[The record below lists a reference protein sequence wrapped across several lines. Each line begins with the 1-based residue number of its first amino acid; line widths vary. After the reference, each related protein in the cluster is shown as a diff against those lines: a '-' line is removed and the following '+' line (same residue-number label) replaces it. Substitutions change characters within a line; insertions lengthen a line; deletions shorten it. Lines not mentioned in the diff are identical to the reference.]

1 MSAACKSVRS
11 RTVSQSAYIAKV
23 IFIHLYIIR
32 HLTSVAADVLLLLGK
47 PSMAEL
53 FEHAGAPPPGI
64 QLNPEQRAAVHHGE
78 GPLVVVAGA
87 GTGKTRVITERIRYL
102 LETQPELTGKEILGL
117 TFTDKAA
124 SEMKRRVVAAAR
136 GRGEAD
142 VERAEGVTLS
152 TFHAFCN
159 ALLQEINPELK
170 PIDKIDHWILL
181 RRNLPVLQLEHF
193 RRLAEPGQFLGDFV
207 DFFSRCQDELVP
219 PDEYQR
225 YADEQAESF
234 RRVRAV
240 MSEDERVL
248 REEEIAKL
256 MEIARAYRAS
266 DHLLRDRKLLTF
278 GTQIMDAVMRLR
290 DNAALRET
298 LRARYRY
305 ILVDEFQ
312 DTNIAQLELLWQ
324 LGGERPNL
332 VVVGDHRQA
341 IYRFRGASFG
351 SFTIFLDRF
360 AMGSPETHGDL
371 LRPLTLNYRSS
382 GRILRVAGQS
392 IRHNEKPGNIPEY
405 PLTAVREDG
414 SKVRIVTHPTNE
426 AEAQWVAG
434 EVERLHR
441 AGAKWR
447 TFAVLYRSHAH
458 RDKLVETLKARKV
471 PFVIKNLSILS
482 HRMVR
487 DLIAYLRLID
497 QPSDDVACARVLAMP
512 AWGLEPP
519 DLVRLIERTAKGKG
533 VSLWDTM
540 QAARNETPFS
550 GGERHLDEL
559 IEMIAALRKKAREVT
574 ASELFD
580 ELAEDLE
587 IATAVAGEDRKY
599 FDRLAQF
606 VREWQPKSET
616 QRLREFVEY
625 LDYFEQAGGSINLE
639 QESGDAVQLMTVHAA
654 KGLEFDNVYV
664 LHLVQ
669 RGFPIGG
676 KPRLLEFPPELMK
689 EQQPQ
694 GNFHI
699 QEERRLFYVAVTRA
713 RHNLTLNTVE
723 NKRSKPS
730 PFLDDILMDAQIK
743 RRDIEQLAPIP
754 ASGPAPATETEPA
767 LFELPERHSRI
778 GSRIGAWAV
787 TYRPPVPEPLK
798 LSPSAI
804 GTLESCPQKYLFN
817 GVWGLR
823 GGPAAA
829 MSFGSVMHNTIKY
842 FIGELAQGHALPFEE
857 VERKF
862 ELEWTSAGFEDDY
875 QEQEYKKDGLAQL
888 RAFHATTL
896 ASPPKVIAQEKTFE
910 LPMENNIVLSGRMDQ
925 VNHLAPGEE
934 EIVDYKTGK
943 PRNEDKA
950 KKDVQLSVYALAAR
964 EVFDWNPTKLTLHFL
979 QNNQAVS
986 ATRDDKQLK
995 KVRAEIQEAAA
1006 DIRAGD
1012 FPAKPGFAC
1021 KFCDYE
1027 SICPAR
1033 EQGAAASASG
1043 EE

>member
-1 MSAACKSVRS
+1 M
-11 RTVSQSAYIAKV
+11 
-23 IFIHLYIIR
+23 
-32 HLTSVAADVLLLLGK
+32 AD
-47 PSMAEL
+47 L
-53 FEHAGAPPPGI
+53 FEHAGAPSPGI

-87 GTGKTRVITERIRYL
+87 GTGKTRVITERIRHL
-102 LETQPELTGKEILGL
+102 LDTRPGLTGREILGL

-124 SEMKRRVVAAAR
+124 SEMKHRVVAAAR
-136 GRGEAD
+136 ASGEAET
-142 VERAEGVTLS
+142 ERAERVTLS
-152 TFHAFCN
+152 TFHSFCN
-159 ALLQEINPELK
+159 ALLQEVDPELK
-170 PIDKIDHWILL
+170 PIDNIDHWILL
-181 RRNLPVLQLEHF
+181 RRNLPLLQLDHY
-193 RRLAEPGQFLGDFV
+193 RRLAEPGQFLNDFV
-207 DFFSRCQDELVP
+207 QFFSRCQDELVS
-219 PDEYQR
+219 PDDFQR
-225 YADEQAESF
+225 YADEQTENF
-234 RRVRAV
+234 RRVRGA
-240 MSEDERVL
+240 MQEDERAV
-248 REEEIAKL
+248 RDEEIAKL
-256 MEIARAYRAS
+256 LEIARAYRSS
-266 DHLLRDRKLLTF
+266 DLLLRERKLLTF
-278 GTQIMDAVMRLR
+278 GSQIMDAVVRLR
-290 DNAALRET
+290 QDAALRES

-312 DTNIAQLELLWQ
+312 DTNIAQLELLWL

-351 SFTIFLDRF
+351 SFTIFLNRF
-360 AMGSPETHGDL
+360 AAGSPDAHRDL
-371 LRPLTLNYRSS
+371 LRPLTLNYRSA
-382 GRILRVAGQS
+382 GRILRVAGQA

-414 SKVRIVTHPTNE
+414 GKVRIVTHPSGE

-434 EVERLHR
+434 EIERLHR

-447 TFAVLYRSHAH
+447 SFAVLYRGHAH
-458 RDKLVETLKARKV
+458 RDKLVDVLKARKI

-482 HRMVR
+482 HRLVR

-497 QPSDDVACARVLAMP
+497 QLHDDVACARVLAMP
-512 AWGLEPP
+512 AWGLEPS
-519 DLVRLIERTAKGKG
+519 DLVRLLERTAKARGA
-533 VSLWDTM
+533 SLWDTM
-540 QAARNETPFS
+540 QASHTEPPFS
-550 GGERHLDEL
+550 EGGRRLGKL
-559 IEMIAALRKKAREVT
+559 IDMISGLRKKSRQLT
-574 ASELFD
+574 AAELFD
-580 ELAEDLE
+580 ELAEALQ

-664 LHLVQ
+664 LRLVQ
-669 RGFPIGG
+669 RGFPAGE
-676 KPRLLEFPPELMK
+676 KPRVLEFPPSLMK
-689 EQQPQ
+689 EEQPA
-694 GNFHI
+694 GSFHI

-713 RHNLTLNTVE
+713 RHRLTLNTVE

-743 RRDIEQLAPIP
+743 RRDVEQLTP
-754 ASGPAPATETEPA
+754 AAADGPAPHAQPEPE
-767 LFELPERHSRI
+767 LFDPPQTRARI
-778 GSRIGAWAV
+778 GSRIGEWALS
-787 TYRPPVPEPLK
+787 YRPPVPEPLQ

-804 GTLESCPQKYLFN
+804 GTLESCPQKYLFS
-817 GVWGLR
+817 GAWGLR

-829 MSFGSVMHNTIKY
+829 MSFGSVMHNTVKY
-842 FIGELAQGHALPFEE
+842 FIGELAAGHALPFEE

-875 QEQEYKKDGLAQL
+875 QEQEYKKDGVAQL

-910 LPMENNIVLSGRMDQ
+910 LPMENNVVLTGRMDQ
-925 VNHLAPGEE
+925 VNRIAPDEE

-943 PRNEDKA
+943 PRDEAKA

-964 EVFDWNPTKLTLHFL
+964 EVFDWNPARLTLHYL
-979 QNNQAVS
+979 QNNRAVS
-986 ATRDDKQLK
+986 TMRDEKQLK

-1012 FPAKPGFAC
+1012 FPANPGFAC
-1021 KFCDYE
+1021 KYCDYV

>member
-1 MSAACKSVRS
+1 M
-11 RTVSQSAYIAKV
+11 
-23 IFIHLYIIR
+23 
-32 HLTSVAADVLLLLGK
+32 AD
-47 PSMAEL
+47 L
-53 FEHAGAPPPGI
+53 FEHTAAPTPGI
-64 QLNPEQRAAVHHGE
+64 QLNPEQRAAAHHGE

-102 LETQPELTGKEILGL
+102 LDTQPELTGKEILGL

-124 SEMKRRVVAAAR
+124 AEMKHRVVSAAR
-136 GRGEAD
+136 DRGEQDA
-142 VERAEGVTLS
+142 ERAEAVTLS
-152 TFHAFCN
+152 TFHSFCN
-159 ALLQEINPELK
+159 TLLQEIDPDLK

-181 RRNLPVLQLEHF
+181 RRNLPLLQLEHY

-207 DFFSRCQDELVP
+207 DFFSRCQDELVT
-219 PDEYQR
+219 PDDYQH
-225 YADEQAESF
+225 YADREAENY
-234 RRVRAV
+234 RRVRAALP
-240 MSEDERVL
+240 EDERQI
-248 REEEIAKL
+248 RDEEIAKTQ
-256 MEIARAYRAS
+256 EIARAYRAS
-266 DHLLRDRKLLTF
+266 DLLLRERKLLTF
-278 GTQIMDAVMRLR
+278 GTQIMDAVLHL
-290 DNAALRET
+290 AANESLRET

-312 DTNIAQLELLWQ
+312 DTNIAQLELLWL

-351 SFTIFLDRF
+351 SFTIFLKRF
-360 AMGSPETHGDL
+360 AAGSPAGPHEL
-371 LRPLTLNYRSS
+371 LRPLTLNYRSA
-382 GRILRVAGQS
+382 GRILRVAGQAIS
-392 IRHNEKPGNIPEY
+392 HNEKPTNIPEF
-405 PLTAVREDG
+405 PLTAVRDEG
-414 SKVRIVTHPTNE
+414 EKVRIVTHESSE
-426 AEAQWVAG
+426 AEAQWVAA
-434 EVERLHR
+434 ELERLHR

-447 TFAVLYRSHAH
+447 TFAVLYRGHAH
-458 RDKLVETLKARKV
+458 RDKLVDALKTRKI

-482 HRMVR
+482 HRLVR

-512 AWGLEPP
+512 AWGLEPA
-519 DLVRLIERTAKGKG
+519 DLVRLIERTAKSKG
-533 VSLWDTM
+533 AALWDTM
-540 QAARNETPFS
+540 QASQAEPPFS
-550 GGERHLDEL
+550 GGGRDLNPLVEL
-559 IEMIAALRKKAREVT
+559 VAGLRKKARQLT
-574 ASELFD
+574 AAELFE
-580 ELAEDLE
+580 ELAAALE
-587 IATAVAGEDRKY
+587 IGSAVSGEDRKY

-606 VREWQPKSET
+606 VRDWQPKSET

-664 LHLVQ
+664 LRLVQ
-669 RGFPIGG
+669 RGFPAGE
-676 KPRLLEFPPELMK
+676 KPRVLEFPAALMK
-689 EQQPQ
+689 EEQPA
-694 GNFHI
+694 GSFHI

-713 RHNLTLNTVE
+713 RHRLTLSTVV

-730 PFLDDILMDAQIK
+730 PFLDDILMEAQIK
-743 RRDIEQLAPIP
+743 RRDIEQLAP
-754 ASGPAPATETEPA
+754 APVKEAAAPVETEPA
-767 LFELPERHSRI
+767 LFDLPARRTRI
-778 GSRIGAWAV
+778 GSRIGEWAAS
-787 TYRPPVPEPLK
+787 YRPPVPEPLQI
-798 LSPSAI
+798 SPSAI
-804 GTLESCPQKYLFN
+804 GTLESCPQKYLFSQA
-817 GVWGLR
+817 WKLR

-842 FIGELAQGHALPFEE
+842 FIGELKEGRRLPFEE
-857 VERKF
+857 VAAKF

-888 RAFHATTL
+888 RAFHAATL
-896 ASPPKVIAQEKTFE
+896 AAPPDVIAQEKTFE
-910 LPMENNIVLSGRMDQ
+910 LPVENNVILAGRMDQ
-925 VNHLAPGEE
+925 VNRLGPDEV

-943 PRNEDKA
+943 ARSEDKA

-964 EVFDWNPTKLTLHFL
+964 EMFDWNPARLTLHFL
-979 QNNQAVS
+979 QTNQPVS
-986 ATRDDKQLK
+986 TTRDDKQLK

-1006 DIRAGD
+1006 DIRAGE

-1021 KFCDYE
+1021 RFCDYE